1 MAEDSYVKHRLI
13 PSVGGG
19 GAQFVIFADQEP
31 RTVAPPLPAGL
42 LGNAP
47 GAGCRWWT
55 PHSLQAWLQY
65 IYTGSQSDF

>member
-1 MAEDSYVKHRLI
+1 MSNIDFSPAWGWGSPIL
-13 PSVGGG
+13 
-19 GAQFVIFADQEP
+19 IFADPEP
-31 RTVAPPLPAGL
+31 RTVAPLLPAGL

-47 GAGCRWWT
+47 RAGCRWWA